1 METQEKKDS
10 KKSFIIS
17 IDENKLNKQI
27 KIPIEGIEIYFP
39 YKPYPAQVE
48 YMKNVI
54 QTLNKKGNISAL
66 ESPTGTGKTLCLLCS
81 VLGWLQQTKN
91 ENIKNIYYCTKTVS
105 QINNVLKE
113 LQKTCYK
120 INNSFLVSRKF
131 ACLSID
137 ESSKL
142 KYDSST
148 LSEICKSNIKR
159 KKEDF
164 LKCIYYSDDISYNY
178 NKYNDLEDIE
188 DLFKEGKKEV
198 FCPYFYNIKKTKNY
212 ANLTFMSYHYI
223 LNPFIRNK
231 LDIIENNAIIILD
244 EAHNICN
251 IFESLFSNKLDEN
264 TFEELGQSLQLI
276 LDDNDSISV
285 CGKNCLDEIN
295 EEINKIKRFIKK
307 LEQTKITLKQDNN
320 IIKKG
325 LINED
330 EKEDI
335 YLCSLEDFKTLFFK
349 GFTIQFYEKIENI
362 INELIEKSEE
372 KKEEPNFSSS
382 DKKPIKKMLN
392 FLKVLYKINEKD
404 LQSYKFT
411 LSNEE
416 KNGISFCI
424 YCIDASYGMKDFLKI
439 NPYSVILTSGTL
451 SINMLENLLQVNFY
465 KTLENDH
472 VINNNQFLMNII
484 EGNKESNY
492 RFFFNNRKNE
502 NQIISLGKQINNLA
516 KSVIKGGVLVF
527 FQSYDFLEKCHNI
540 WLKYNFFEELKEFKS
555 VIFDIKQKNRNIEKK
570 IKKAKR
576 KKNLVLFTVYRGK
589 NSEGIN
595 FKDDEARMVIC
606 VGIPFPNLSDLKVQL
621 KRDFL
626 DERYDNGLSKY
637 DRDEWYREEAYVAVN
652 QALGRLIRH
661 KDDYGIMIC
670 FGMEFG
676 KKALFSKWI
685 EKNIQKKKNSRK
697 Q

>member
-137 ESSKL
+137 ESNKL

-164 LKCIYYSDDISYNY
+164 LKCMYYSDDISYNY

-251 IFESLFSNKLDEN
+251 IFESLFSNILDEN

-307 LEQTKITLKQDNN
+307 L
-320 IIKKG
+320 
-325 LINED
+325 
-330 EKEDI
+330 
-335 YLCSLEDFKTLFFK
+335 
-349 GFTIQFYEKIENI
+349 
-362 INELIEKSEE
+362 
-372 KKEEPNFSSS
+372 
-382 DKKPIKKMLN
+382 
-392 FLKVLYKINEKD
+392 
-404 LQSYKFT
+404 
-411 LSNEE
+411 
-416 KNGISFCI
+416 
-424 YCIDASYGMKDFLKI
+424 
-439 NPYSVILTSGTL
+439 
-451 SINMLENLLQVNFY
+451 
-465 KTLENDH
+465 
-472 VINNNQFLMNII
+472 
-484 EGNKESNY
+484 
-492 RFFFNNRKNE
+492 
-502 NQIISLGKQINNLA
+502 
-516 KSVIKGGVLVF
+516 
-527 FQSYDFLEKCHNI
+527 
-540 WLKYNFFEELKEFKS
+540 
-555 VIFDIKQKNRNIEKK
+555 
-570 IKKAKR
+570 
-576 KKNLVLFTVYRGK
+576 
-589 NSEGIN
+589 
-595 FKDDEARMVIC
+595 
-606 VGIPFPNLSDLKVQL
+606 
-621 KRDFL
+621 
-626 DERYDNGLSKY
+626 
-637 DRDEWYREEAYVAVN
+637 
-652 QALGRLIRH
+652 
-661 KDDYGIMIC
+661 
-670 FGMEFG
+670 
-676 KKALFSKWI
+676 
-685 EKNIQKKKNSRK
+685 
-697 Q
+697 